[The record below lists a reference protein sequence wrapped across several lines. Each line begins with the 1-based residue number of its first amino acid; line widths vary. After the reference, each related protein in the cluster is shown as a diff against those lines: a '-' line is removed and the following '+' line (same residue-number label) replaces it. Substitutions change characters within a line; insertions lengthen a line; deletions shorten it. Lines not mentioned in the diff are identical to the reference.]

1 MCSPHQYRVFTE
13 LSRYKAPMS
22 SLHQA
27 THVIT
32 AFCGNT
38 GRARSC
44 RGFAEWVGDACRD
57 LGIAQTVC
65 DANDGCP
72 LNSGSHRDGVSLLWF
87 RMFINSMGVP
97 PIRWCTASLA
107 NSKSVLNLLRMA
119 ILCVEPE
126 RCVLQACS
134 FILIECIQ
142 DSCSACNSKGL
153 CRLCIDS
160 S

>member
-1 MCSPHQYRVFTE
+1 
-13 LSRYKAPMS
+13 MS

-27 THVIT
+27 THVVT
-32 AFCGNT
+32 AFGIGN
-38 GRARSC
+38 GRT
-44 RGFAEWVGDACRD
+44 RD
-57 LGIAQTVC
+57 HPSFFSVVRRVCSHLGIVHEVC
-65 DANDGCP
+65 DANNGYP